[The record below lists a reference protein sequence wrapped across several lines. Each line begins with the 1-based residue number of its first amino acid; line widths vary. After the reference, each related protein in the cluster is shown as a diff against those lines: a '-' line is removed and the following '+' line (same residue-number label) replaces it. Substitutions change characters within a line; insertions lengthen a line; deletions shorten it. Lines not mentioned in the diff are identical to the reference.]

1 MVRCLRFA
9 VVLYALI
16 DLSACTTSV
25 VQPSGSSTVTSPALS
40 SPANGALIPNANQ
53 PVVLTIANA
62 IVTQS
67 GAATYTFE
75 VATDSAFTLKVAT
88 KTAPAGANG
97 STSVTLDPLAGGLL
111 YYWHARASTTDS
123 TGVFSAASKF
133 SIGAAVVLQPPAP
146 VSPLSGGASSTRPT
160 LTLTNSTHTGSTGAI
175 VYRFEISTS
184 AAFSPV
190 VNSGTVPEGNGQTS
204 YTPSVDVPTG
214 TLYWHAQ
221 AFDATNNVSSTF
233 STPQSF
239 ATNPTTID
247 LTTVNFQRFVN
258 ITNWKVTDQIT
269 SIDQD
274 GADGHMCINHIKSGV
289 WPTSDFFGDPNTQVE
304 GNQWYMAFING
315 VWYAGAGE
323 YLRPSQ
329 VCKAGQYTEAIGPDG
344 TWGGPMDTWQPKPGE
359 LVGYMISTPAR
370 NYPDSK
376 TVDERSPVV
385 LQPWH
390 DSRFNAASL
399 PIKRSGRQ

>member
-1 MVRCLRFA
+1 MSRFFRFFA
-9 VVLYALI
+9 VLYALV
-16 DLSACTTSV
+16 DLSACTTSA

-40 SPANGALIPNANQ
+40 SPANGALIPNGNQ
-53 PVVLTIANA
+53 PVVLTVSNA

-67 GAATYTFE
+67 AAATYTFE
-75 VATDSAFTLKVAT
+75 VATDSAFSFKVQT
-88 KTAPAGANG
+88 KTAPASTNG
-97 STSVTLDPLAGGLL
+97 STSVTLDALAGGLA
-111 YYWHARASTTDS
+111 YYWHVRASTTDS
-123 TGVFSAASKF
+123 TGAFSTASKF
-133 SIGAAVVLQPPAP
+133 TIGSAVVLQPPTP
-146 VSPLSGGASSTRPT
+146 VSPLSGGFGSSRPT
-160 LTLTNSTHTGSTGAI
+160 LTVTNSTHTGNTGAL
-175 VYRFEISTS
+175 VYRFEISAS

-190 VNSGTVPEGNGQTS
+190 LVSATVPEGNGQTS
-204 YTPSVDVPTG
+204 WTPSNDLPSNATF
-214 TLYWHAQ
+214 YWHAQ
-221 AFDATNNVSSTF
+221 AFDATNNASSQF
-233 STPQSF
+233 STAQSF

-289 WPTSDFFGDPNTQVE
+289 WPTTDFFGDPNTQVE

-390 DSRFNAASL
+390 DSRFNSASL
-399 PIKRSGRQ
+399 PIKK